1 MPWEMCMDWLHFREP
16 VSAWTHGIWFLLA
29 FPASMVLWKA
39 GRGDR
44 IKQIS
49 LLVFGLSL
57 IVCFGGS
64 LLYHALRLPP
74 KIIESWFAKADSIGI
89 YLLIAGSITPVAVV
103 VLQGASQTITL
114 LWIWLMVIGGSILR
128 LSPIHVPAAVS
139 TGLYLA
145 MGWAIILSYFQLKQ
159 NLPPRALRLAVFG
172 GLLYS
177 VGALFNLLHWPVLWP
192 GVFSA
197 HELLHLF
204 VMAGSLVHFWF
215 MVKVVAPMNR
225 SVASCLVATAGS
237 VRAQAQVNS
246 SAKGNLVMTSRR
258 LPLIDV

>member
-1 MPWEMCMDWLHFREP
+1 MDWLHFREP

-29 FPASMVLWKA
+29 FPATLLLWKA

-44 IKQIS
+44 IKQLS

-57 IVCFGGS
+57 ITCFGGS

-89 YLLIAGSITPVAVV
+89 YLLIAGSTTPVAVV
-103 VLQGASQTITL
+103 VLQGAWRTITL
-114 LWIWLMVIGGSILR
+114 TWIWLMAAGGSVLR
-128 LSPIHVPAAVS
+128 FSAINVPPAVS
-139 TGLYLA
+139 TSLYLA
-145 MGWAIILSYFQLKQ
+145 MGWGIILSYFQLKQ
-159 NLPPRALRLAVFG
+159 NLSPRALGLAVLG

-177 VGALFNLLHWPVLWP
+177 VGALFNLLHWPVLQP
-192 GVFSA
+192 GVFAA

-215 MVKVVAPMNR
+215 MLKVVAPMER
-225 SVASCLVATAGS
+225 SVAACFIEPVASDRTQLESNVFTAAAHGSNS
-237 VRAQAQVNS
+237 VRRFS
-246 SAKGNLVMTSRR
+246 ERR
-258 LPLIDV
+258 